1 MIGHRFGSPPV
12 IVSYLLG
19 LLFAGCAQTTLT
31 STFPATKGLPRPDR
45 VLVYDFAVTP
55 EQEFE
60 RRSGSPVQTEEDVR
74 VGKALARAL
83 SERLVLELRSRGIEA
98 DRAGETA
105 RPGDTTASIRG
116 AFLHTDRSDSTT
128 HVPVGFTLRGG
139 QVRTRVNLFQGAG
152 LKLQIVGEGETVTPS
167 GLKPGAVRDAV
178 ITADAQRTAEVL
190 AERIAQY
197 YRRGGWIN

>member
-1 MIGHRFGSPPV
+1 M
-12 IVSYLLG
+12 LG
-19 LLFAGCAQTTLT
+19 FLFAGCAQTTLT

-60 RRSGSPVQTEEDVR
+60 RRAGSPVQTEEDVR

-83 SERLVLELRSRGIEA
+83 SERLVLELRGRGIEA
-98 DRAGETA
+98 DRASETA

-167 GLKPGAVRDAV
+167 GLKPGAVGDAV
-178 ITADAQRTAEVL
+178 IHADAQRTAEVL

-197 YRRGGWIN
+197 YRREGWIN